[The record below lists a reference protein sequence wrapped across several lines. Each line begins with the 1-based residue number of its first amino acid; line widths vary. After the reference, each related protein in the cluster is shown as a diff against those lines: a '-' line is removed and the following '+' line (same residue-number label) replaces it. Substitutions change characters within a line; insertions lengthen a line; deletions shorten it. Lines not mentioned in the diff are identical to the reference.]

1 MCGSENACGFCGW
14 QPRPHVVDYL
24 TRIMAEHHRRIA
36 QTETEEKKMKVSY
49 TTIAGINEEKRY
61 YEGELITL
69 EKTAD
74 GYALTIR
81 QNDGAL
87 VRFERIF
94 RGELRFLGGCIGFG
108 EA

>member
-1 MCGSENACGFCGW
+1 MANSKT
-14 QPRPHVVDYL
+14 DYL

-49 TTIAGINEEKRY
+49 TTFAGINEEKRY

-94 RGELRFLGGCIGFG
+94 RGDLHFLGGCIGFG